1 MNEKHKCCI
10 RERERGSKRE
20 RSAEHRESVVQT
32 RFCLGFGSASKN
44 NNSYACFY
52 FGELYNTALHSHT
65 VSIAR
70 QRAGKSSQPK
80 LVALVIVRSR
90 SLSRMHCTHCVK
102 LAPLIVVAVHF
113 NALFRTL
120 FPSLCLP
127 SLFAF
132 ASLQQPLQF
141 E

>member
-1 MNEKHKCCI
+1 MKSTNVAHA
-10 RERERGSKRE
+10 RERVGEVARE
-20 RSAEHRESVVQT
+20 SGRQHKESVVQT
-32 RFCLGFGSASKN
+32 RFCLGFGCASKN

-52 FGELYNTALHSHT
+52 FGELYNTALHTHT

-113 NALFRTL
+113 NALFRSL
-120 FPSLCLP
+120 LPSLCLP

-132 ASLQQPLQF
+132 ASLQQPL
-141 E
+141 